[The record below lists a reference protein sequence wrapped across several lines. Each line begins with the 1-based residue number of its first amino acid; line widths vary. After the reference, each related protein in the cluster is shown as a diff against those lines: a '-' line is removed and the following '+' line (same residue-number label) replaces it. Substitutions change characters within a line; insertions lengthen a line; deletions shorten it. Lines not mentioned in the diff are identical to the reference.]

1 MGTQDTDHQGLQDEE
16 KTHDDV
22 HQELQDQE
30 KTHDNVCQ
38 DLQDKKNTH
47 FDPIKVNFNLE
58 HPEQEIHEGQ
68 QVIALALLLESPTL
82 QMHPKYGTTRA
93 PPTMAGNSSTTMQ
106 WVCVWQGNEKTLV
119 HKVKSRQDLKREH

>member
-30 KTHDNVCQ
+30 KTYDNVCQ

-68 QVIALALLLESPTL
+68 QVIESEKVLFADAQADLLHWHYCLNHQPFRCIQNMALP
-82 QMHPKYGTTRA
+82 
-93 PPTMAGNSSTTMQ
+93 
-106 WVCVWQGNEKTLV
+106 
-119 HKVKSRQDLKREH
+119 